1 MFPALDAGDAGPYPD
16 CMVSQDLTAPLDPAQ
31 LAASLRPFG
40 SSRML
45 PRDAYTSDAVFTWE
59 QERFFTHGWTC
70 LGRASDLPQPG
81 DQRAFAAGRGGVVL
95 VRGSDGVLRGFA
107 NACRH
112 RGHELVACGLE
123 PVNRGV
129 LVCPYHGWSYK
140 LDGTLRRTPGFEPG
154 DDFDAAG
161 HGLVGVP
168 AEEWQGFVFVNP
180 SGTAGPLADHLAGL
194 GLLAAYETE
203 RLVVA
208 GHHDYVVRANWKI
221 LNENYQECYHC
232 PVIHPEL
239 CTVSPP
245 ESGTNYVHSGQGAWV
260 GGHMDLRPG
269 AETMSLDGRSGVARL
284 RGVAGEWDRRVIY
297 IGIFPNLLLS
307 LHPDYVMTHVLTP
320 MSAGETRV
328 VCEWA
333 FAPEELARTGFD
345 PAFAVDF
352 WDVTN
357 REDWAACESV
367 QRGLSS
373 PLAVPGPLSRDE
385 DAVYQFVTMV
395 ARAYAGERVVAGGF

>member
-1 MFPALDAGDAGPYPD
+1 
-16 CMVSQDLTAPLDPAQ
+16 MVSQGLAAPLDPAQ

-45 PRDAYTSDAVFTWE
+45 PREAYVGDATFAWE
-59 QERFFTHGWTC
+59 QQHFFSEGWTC
-70 LGRASDLPQPG
+70 LGRSSDLPRPG
-81 DQRAFAAGRGGVVL
+81 DQRAASAGQGGVLL
-95 VRGSDGVLRGFA
+95 VRGSDGVLRAFA

-112 RGHELVACGLE
+112 RGHELVACGLD

-129 LVCPYHGWSYK
+129 LVCPYHAWSYR
-140 LDGTLRRTPGFEPG
+140 LDGSLRRTPGFEPG
-154 DDFDAAG
+154 DDFDAG
-161 HGLVGVP
+161 DHGLVELP
-168 AEEWQGFVFVNP
+168 AEEWHGFLFVNP
-180 SGTAGPLADHLAGL
+180 SATAGPLSDHLAGL
-194 GLLAAYETE
+194 GELAAAYEPE
-203 RLVVA
+203 RLRVA
-208 GHHDYVVRANWKI
+208 ARHEYVVRANWKI

-245 ESGTNYVHSGQGAWV
+245 ESGSNYVHPGQGAWV
-260 GGHMDLRPG
+260 GGHMDLRPE
-269 AETMSLDGRSGVARL
+269 AETMSLDGRSGAARL
-284 RGVAGEWDRRVIY
+284 RGVAGEWERRVLY
-297 IGIFPNLLLS
+297 VGVFPNLLLS
-307 LHPDYVMTHVLTP
+307 LHPDYVMTHLVTALGP
-320 MSAGETRV
+320 GESRV

-333 FAPEELARTGFD
+333 FAPEELDRPGFD
-345 PAFAVDF
+345 PSFAVDF

-373 PLAVPGPLSRDE
+373 PMAVPGPLSRDE

-395 ARAYAGERVVAGGF
+395 ARGYAGERVVAGGF